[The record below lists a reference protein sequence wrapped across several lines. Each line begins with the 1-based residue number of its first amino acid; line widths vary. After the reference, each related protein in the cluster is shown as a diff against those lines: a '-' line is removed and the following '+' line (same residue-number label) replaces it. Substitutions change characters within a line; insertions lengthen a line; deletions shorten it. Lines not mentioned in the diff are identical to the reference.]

1 MAINGRTFLLMAA
14 GVVLIFLLLM
24 TDLIFGS
31 VQIPLEYIYKR
42 LFAEVELNKAWEI
55 ILIEY
60 RIPKA
65 ITAILAG
72 IGLPLSGL
80 MMQTFFRNPLAG
92 PFVLGISSGASL
104 GVALWVMAGGFLSAF
119 LPITLWSTWGM
130 VVASMIGSSMVLF
143 IVLFASSRI
152 ADSVS
157 LLIIGIMFGSLTGAI
172 VSILQYFSS
181 SEEVHSFLI
190 WTFGSL
196 AGVTWDQLYFL
207 IPSVL
212 LGVSIFIFYQKSFNA
227 LLLGENY
234 ARGIGVPLKQLRF
247 WIIVCTSLIAG
258 SLTAFVGPIAFI
270 GIAVPHLARGLFR
283 SADHKLL
290 IPGSAILGT
299 ALMLICDI
307 ISQMPGESTVLPI
320 NSVCAIVGA
329 PVIIWVIIKNRSK

>member
-1 MAINGRTFLLMAA
+1 MAVNRRTILLFSVGIALTLLLLMA
-14 GVVLIFLLLM
+14 
-24 TDLIFGS
+24 DLIFGS
-31 VQIPLEYIYKR
+31 INIPSAYIWNR
-42 LFAEVELNKAWEI
+42 LFGEVEHNRAWEI

-65 ITAILAG
+65 ITAVLAG

-104 GVALWVMAGGFLSAF
+104 GVALWVMAGSFLSAF
-119 LPITLWSTWGM
+119 LPVVLWSTWGM
-130 VVASMIGSSMVLF
+130 IIASMIGSSLVLF
-143 IVLFASSRI
+143 MVLFASSRI

-196 AGVTWDQLYFL
+196 AGVTWEQLYFL
-207 IPSVL
+207 IPSVF

-234 ARGIGVPLKQLRF
+234 ARGIGVHINQLRF

-283 SADHKLL
+283 TADHKLL
-290 IPGSAILGT
+290 IPGSALLGT

-307 ISQMPGESTVLPI
+307 ASQMPGQSTVLPI